1 MLAARWL
8 TRAMWDIYNMVTY
21 NKSSPWA
28 NTRQNALHLE
38 LIEIRPVPSESDDYQ
53 YVIEN
58 QYTHRPDLLAYDLY
72 GDARLW
78 WVLVQRNMSV
88 IKDPIYD
95 FKPGTMIYLPK
106 RSNLEKFLGV

>member
-1 MLAARWL
+1 
-8 TRAMWDIYNMVTY
+8 MVTY

-28 NTRQNALHLE
+28 NTRQNSLYLE
-38 LIEIRPVPSESDDYQ
+38 LMEIRPVPSEPDDYQ

-78 WVLVQRNMSV
+78 WVFVQRNMSV
-88 IKDPIYD
+88 IKDPVYD
-95 FKPGTMIYLPK
+95 FTPGTIIYLPK